1 MLQLSHKEFKTVLNK
16 DLKAN
21 KKTLN
26 LEMSI
31 QTVRDSGKQKNL
43 KQFAYKFKQTK
54 QKNP

>member
-1 MLQLSHKEFKTVLNK
+1 MLQLSQKQFKTVLNK

-31 QTVRDSGKQKNL
+31 QTVRDSGKQKNP
-43 KQFAYKFKQTK
+43 KQFA
-54 QKNP
+54 